1 MKIRN
6 GFHQKP
12 DRANHSNWPE
22 RDRRPWLPRMRG
34 CHFRNLKGTPA
45 RNEFGHTPVR
55 IAFPEKG
62 FTIHCRNQDKSLK
75 SVLPIDG
82 LPPEMSSNAGE
93 IFHQTLWVFENLG
106 IDSLQSVAIG
116 LLSVPAKNQEGIVH
130 VSISMRFKGGKRSIN
145 SETTADSFNGMI
157 G

>member
-1 MKIRN
+1 MVSP
-6 GFHQKP
+6 KP
-12 DRANHSNWPE
+12 DRANHSNWLKE
-22 RDRRPWLPRMRG
+22 TEGLG
-34 CHFRNLKGTPA
+34 SVCVVVIFRNLKGTPA
-45 RNEFGHTPVR
+45 RNEFGHPPVR

-82 LPPEMSSNAGE
+82 LPPEMSGNAGE